1 MSGLLHKVDV
11 PPPTQAAPEAAPP
24 ATPESQASTW
34 FWDEGVPGQG
44 ERPEWLKG
52 KYGKVVDQ
60 AKAYLDAEKRLG
72 AEPTPVPEDYDLTGY
87 ADYFDIEAPHMAD
100 LKNKAKELRLSEDAL
115 KSLVDPFANYYK
127 SLMPDIDKEI
137 EKLGPHA
144 DMKINTVNTWASN
157 HLSEKALETLGHIS
171 HTAAVVELLDEI
183 RQIHSQTLSRVPT
196 NVNADSRA
204 VIVTAEQV
212 QQKITDN
219 YERYKIDASYRQQLN
234 LEMRQA
240 CGED

>member
-1 MSGLLHKVDV
+1 MSEGLIKKIDV
-11 PPPTQAAPEAAPP
+11 SEQVETITES
-24 ATPESQASTW
+24 PESSW
-34 FWDEGVPGQG
+34 YWDEGVPGQG

-72 AEPTPVPEDYDLTGY
+72 AEPTSAPEEYDWTEYTDL
-87 ADYFDIEAPHMAD
+87 FDAENPHITD
-100 LKNKAKELRLSEDAL
+100 LKNKAKELRLSQDAL
-115 KSLVDPFANYYK
+115 KALVDPFAAYHK
-127 SLMPDIDKEI
+127 SLMPDTDKEI

-157 HLSEKALETLGHIS
+157 HLSEQSLKTLGSIS
-171 HTAAVVELLDEI
+171 HTADVVELMNEI
-183 RQIHSQTLSRVPT
+183 RQLHSQTASKVPT
-196 NVNADSRA
+196 NINASARA
-204 VIVTAEQV
+204 IIVTPEQV

-219 YERYKIDASYRQQLN
+219 YERYKADASYRQQLN
-234 LEMRQA
+234 LEMKQA